1 MSDKIK
7 PQHLSRKAI
16 LYVRQS
22 SAYQV
27 SHNLESQRL
36 QYAMQDRLQH
46 LGWREIDVV
55 DEDLGRSA
63 AGMVIR
69 SGFERM
75 VADVCLG
82 KVGAVAAREVSRFA
96 RNSREW
102 QQLVEVCRVV
112 DTVQIDQDT
121 VYAPRMSND
130 RLLLGLKGSLNEYE
144 LDLLRQRSVEARRQK
159 AKRGE
164 LFVLSPVGYRKGE
177 QRLEKDPDRRVQ
189 QAIQL
194 VPQAARTRQRRAWPR
209 PGSGGTPA
217 DGAAARRQE
226 RGRCA
231 AARRR
236 PEAR

>member
-82 KVGAVAAREVSRFA
+82 KVGAVAAR
-96 RNSREW
+96 
-102 QQLVEVCRVV
+102 VV
-112 DTVQIDQDT
+112 
-121 VYAPRMSND
+121 
-130 RLLLGLKGSLNEYE
+130 
-144 LDLLRQRSVEARRQK
+144 
-159 AKRGE
+159 
-164 LFVLSPVGYRKGE
+164 
-177 QRLEKDPDRRVQ
+177 
-189 QAIQL
+189 
-194 VPQAARTRQRRAWPR
+194 
-209 PGSGGTPA
+209 
-217 DGAAARRQE
+217 
-226 RGRCA
+226 
-231 AARRR
+231 
-236 PEAR
+236 